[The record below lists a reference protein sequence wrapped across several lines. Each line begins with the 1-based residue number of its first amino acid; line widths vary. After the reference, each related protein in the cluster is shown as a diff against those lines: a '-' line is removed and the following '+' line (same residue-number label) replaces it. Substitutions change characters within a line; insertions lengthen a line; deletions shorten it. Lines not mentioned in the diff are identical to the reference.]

1 MGHTRQQYF
10 RSFSMALQA
19 FCTDFAPCFALKKR
33 DGTQYLGLVYLTER
47 RMVTPGGTAPSPDL
61 LHCPAPVA

>member
-19 FCTDFAPCFALKKR
+19 FCTDFALKKR
-33 DGTQYLGLVYLTER
+33 DRTQYLGLVYLTER
-47 RMVTPGGTAPSPDL
+47 RVVTPGGTAPSPDL